1 MSPDREMR
9 AVRAYGAE
17 PETLRVETVPVPA
30 PATGEVLV
38 EVHAAA
44 ITADELTW
52 PEEQP
57 FIPAH
62 DLSGVVTEVGSGVDR
77 FGAGDAVYGLIGFDR
92 QGAAAEYVT
101 VPAADLA
108 AKPTSVDHRSAAAVP
123 LGALTAWQALVD
135 HADVQPG
142 QHVLIHGGSGG
153 VGVYA
158 IQLAAHL
165 GANVTATASPKSLDF
180 VRDLGATT
188 VIDYTTPFE
197 TQVSNVDVVVDMVGD
212 STMSRSYQVLNPT
225 GRLIAIAASDDN
237 PRATFFIVEPNADQL
252 TTLAGLIDQGAL
264 RPVVG
269 ETFPLEDTRT
279 AFTTQRDTHLRGKA
293 ILEVRP

>member
-1 MSPDREMR
+1 MR
-9 AVRAYGAE
+9 AVRAYSAE
-17 PETLRVETVPVPA
+17 PESLRVETVPVPV
-30 PATGEVLV
+30 PAAGEVLV

-52 PEEQP
+52 PDEYP

-62 DLSGVVTEVGSGVDR
+62 DVSGVVAETGSDVDH
-77 FGAGDAVYGLIGFDR
+77 FSPGDAVYGLIGFDR
-92 QGAAAEYVT
+92 QGAAAEYVAIT
-101 VPAADLA
+101 AADLA
-108 AKPTSVDHRSAAAVP
+108 AKPATIDHLSAAAVP

-135 HADVQPG
+135 HANVQKG

-165 GANVTATASPKSLDF
+165 GAQVTATASPASIDF

-197 TQVSNVDVVVDMVGD
+197 TQVSNVDAVIDLVGPT
-212 STMSRSYQVLNPT
+212 TMSRSYQVLNPT
-225 GRLIAIAASDDN
+225 GHLIAIAANDDN
-237 PRATFFIVEPNADQL
+237 PRSTFFIVKPNAAQL
-252 TTLAGLIDQGAL
+252 TTLAHLIDQGAL
-264 RPVVG
+264 RPIVG
-269 ETFPLEDTRT
+269 QTFPLEATTT
-279 AFTTQRDTHLRGKA
+279 AITTQRDTHLRGKA
-293 ILEVRP
+293 VLQVT

>member
-9 AVRAYGAE
+9 AVRAYSAE
-17 PETLRVETVPVPA
+17 PESLRVETLPVPA
-30 PATGEVLV
+30 PAAGEVLV

-52 PEEQP
+52 PEEYP

-62 DLSGVVTEVGSGVDR
+62 DVSGVVTEVGADVDQFR
-77 FGAGDAVYGLIGFDR
+77 AGDAVYGLIAFDR
-92 QGAAAEYVT
+92 EGAAAEYVT
-101 VPAADLA
+101 VAAADLA
-108 AKPTSVDHRSAAAVP
+108 AKPTSVDHLSAAAVP

-135 HADVQPG
+135 HANVQKG

-158 IQLAAHL
+158 IQLAAYL
-165 GANVTATASPKSLDF
+165 GANVTATASPASLDF

-197 TQVSNVDVVVDMVGD
+197 TQTSNVDAVIDLVGPA
-212 STMSRSYQVLNPT
+212 TMSRSYPLLNPD
-225 GRLIAIAASDDN
+225 GRLIAIAANDDN
-237 PRATFFIVEPNADQL
+237 PRATYFIVEPNATQL
-252 TTLAGLIDQGAL
+252 TTLAHLIDRGAL
-264 RPVVG
+264 RPIIG
-269 ETFPLEDTRT
+269 QTFPLQSTQT
-279 AFTTQRDTHLRGKA
+279 AFTTQSTTHLRGKA
-293 ILEVRP
+293 VLDIR

>member
-1 MSPDREMR
+1 M
-9 AVRAYGAE
+9 
-17 PETLRVETVPVPA
+17 PVPA
-30 PATGEVLV
+30 PAAGEVLV
-38 EVHAAA
+38 GVHAAA

-52 PEEQP
+52 PEEHP

-62 DLSGVVTEVGSGVDR
+62 DVSGVVADVGPGVDGFR
-77 FGAGDAVYGLIGFDR
+77 AGDAVYGLIGFDR

-101 VPAADLA
+101 VPATDLA
-108 AKPTSVDHRSAAAVP
+108 AKPASVDHLAAAAVP

-135 HADVQPG
+135 HANVQPG

-165 GANVTATASPKSLDF
+165 GAVVTATASPASLTF

-197 TQVSNVDVVVDMVGD
+197 TQVSNVDAVIDMVGPA
-212 STMSRSYQVLNPT
+212 TMSRSYPLLAPT
-225 GRLIAIAASDDN
+225 GRLIAIAADDDN
-237 PRATFFIVEPNADQL
+237 PRSTFFIVKPNASQL
-252 TTLAGLIDQGAL
+252 ATLATLIDSGAL
-264 RPVVG
+264 RPVIG
-269 ETFPLEDTRT
+269 QTFSLSATAE

-293 ILEVRP
+293 VLQVTGPGTTPMPPAH

>member
-9 AVRAYGAE
+9 AVRAYSAE
-17 PETLRVETVPVPA
+17 PVSLRVETVPVPA
-30 PATGEVLV
+30 PAAGEVLV

-52 PEEQP
+52 PDEYP

-62 DLSGVVTEVGSGVDR
+62 DVSGVVAEVGSDVDH
-77 FGAGDAVYGLIGFDR
+77 FSPGDAVYGLIGFDR
-92 QGAAAEYVT
+92 QGAAAEYVNVT
-101 VPAADLA
+101 AADLA
-108 AKPTSVDHRSAAAVP
+108 AKPTTIDHLSAAAVP

-135 HADVQPG
+135 HANVQKG

-165 GANVTATASPKSLDF
+165 GAKVTATASPASRTF

-197 TQVSNVDVVVDMVGD
+197 TQVSNVDAVIDMVGPA
-212 STMSRSYQVLNPT
+212 TMSRSYQVLNPT
-225 GRLIAIAASDDN
+225 GHLIAIAANDDN
-237 PRATFFIVEPNADQL
+237 PRSTFFIVKPNATQL
-252 TTLAGLIDQGAL
+252 TTLAHLID
-264 RPVVG
+264 
-269 ETFPLEDTRT
+269 
-279 AFTTQRDTHLRGKA
+279 KA
-293 ILEVRP
+293 PYAP